1 MVVSNVH
8 LIRIDSQMWDS
19 GRCIH
24 LLSCNSS
31 SGLSSEIELYR
42 FQKANVRGKKN
53 EAEKRLR
60 KQNDQKNIRDMFSD
74 KIEKQKKSK
83 NRKIEKYSEKAG
95 IQHKPNQ
102 LSIINMN

>member
-42 FQKANVRGKKN
+42 FKKANVRGKKN
-53 EAEKRLR
+53 EPEKRLR
-60 KQNDQKNIRDMFSD
+60 KQNDEKNIRDMFSD
-74 KIEKQKKSK
+74 RIEKQKKSK
-83 NRKIEKYSEKAG
+83 NRKIEKHSEKAG